1 MNRKSYLLATAIVF
15 SVIGL
20 LHLLRIILGWEA
32 AIAGWTVPMWLS
44 WLALIVSAA
53 FASLPASPTRGP
65 QVEAR
70 PTFPRP
76 SGGLGRGFRACWR
89 GMTLQVRRLIPAGSA
104 LLQADLLRPPHKGR

>member
-20 LHLLRIILGWEA
+20 IHLLRIILGWEA

-53 FASLPASPTRGP
+53 FAYFGFTH
-65 QVEAR
+65 AR
-70 PTFPRP
+70 SDR
-76 SGGLGRGFRACWR
+76 
-89 GMTLQVRRLIPAGSA
+89 
-104 LLQADLLRPPHKGR
+104 